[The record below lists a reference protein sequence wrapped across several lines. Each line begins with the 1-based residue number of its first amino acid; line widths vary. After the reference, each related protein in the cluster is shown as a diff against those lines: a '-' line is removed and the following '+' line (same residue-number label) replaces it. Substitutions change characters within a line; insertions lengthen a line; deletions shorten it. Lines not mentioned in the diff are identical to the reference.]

1 MTHEKELQPFLTT
14 RKIRPVFI
22 KSESLEKLTRGSCSR
37 LKMGNSA
44 MAANDGMPGRANNE
58 SRYDNPSGRWLQEDG
73 EHARVQRFRSGFNF
87 RKQLIGGPGPVAP
100 FPHP

>member
-1 MTHEKELQPFLTT
+1 VTNEKELQPFLTT
-14 RKIRPVFI
+14 RKIRPVFME
-22 KSESLEKLTRGSCSR
+22 SESLERLARGSCNS
-37 LKMGNSA
+37 LTMGNSA
-44 MAANDGMPGRANNE
+44 IAANGGVPRRANNE

-87 RKQLIGGPGPVAP
+87 RKQLVSGPGPMAP